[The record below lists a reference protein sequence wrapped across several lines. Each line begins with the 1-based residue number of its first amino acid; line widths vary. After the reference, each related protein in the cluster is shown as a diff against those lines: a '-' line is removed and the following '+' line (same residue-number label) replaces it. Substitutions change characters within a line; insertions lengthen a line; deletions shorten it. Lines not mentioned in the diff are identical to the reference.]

1 MSRRVMLIIIFPN
14 YMPTT
19 DKREGHFVEI
29 YCHERRHFSEVST
42 LFGCVHYCYKRMIHH
57 EE

>member
-1 MSRRVMLIIIFPN
+1 
-14 YMPTT
+14 MPTT